1 MRYHTTVTSGL
12 QCIARLARASPQVA
26 VIRAPLAKALQV
38 AERQADRYPT
48 IGADHGTRTALRRV
62 GMPAVQLVI
71 LPPDRDMITLVLLSN
86 VAPDDREQWQLALDP
101 DWPLHWRNYQLASG
115 PTGAITWRLTE
126 AIREH
131 YRKRINRL
139 ITGRGGPPGPGER
152 PYQYPP
158 ETARTQVLLLAQHL
172 QRYPGLGG
180 VRRDVYALAQHST
193 RVWQGT
199 HPDQP
204 YPHWPTMPYLPY
216 RRPQT
221 APLSDLKELPNE

>member
-1 MRYHTTVTSGL
+1 
-12 QCIARLARASPQVA
+12 
-26 VIRAPLAKALQV
+26 
-38 AERQADRYPT
+38 
-48 IGADHGTRTALRRV
+48 
-62 GMPAVQLVI
+62 MPAVQLVI
-71 LPPDRDMITLVLLSN
+71 LPPEKDTITLVLLSN
-86 VAPDDREQWQLALDP
+86 VAPDDREQWQLGLDP
-101 DWPLHWRNYQLASG
+101 DWPLRWRNYQLASG

-139 ITGRGGPPGPGER
+139 ITGRGGPPGPGDR

-172 QRYPGLGG
+172 QRYPGLAGI
-180 VRRDVYALAQHST
+180 RRDVYELAQHST